1 MNKLLKIAGVVLAVV
16 AVAGVSVYA
25 YAASRGESKMLGVV
39 VAARNAALEVADQPG
54 AGSTLTVD
62 RTLAP
67 GASWVVVHLDMDG
80 KPGKRVGLAHV
91 DAGESRNVRVELDSS
106 VALTDKVLVALH
118 ADRGV
123 AGTFEFDMDKF
134 DASPDKPYFVD
145 GMELATA
152 VRVR

>member
-1 MNKLLKIAGVVLAVV
+1 MNKLLKIAAILLVVLAIGGIG
-16 AVAGVSVYA
+16 AYA
-25 YAASRGESKMLGVV
+25 YASSQGETKMLGVV

-67 GASWVVVHLDMDG
+67 GGSWVVVHLDMDG

-91 DAGESRNVRVELDSS
+91 DAGESRDVTVELDTS
-106 VALTDKVLVALH
+106 VTLTDKVLVALH

-134 DASPDKPYFVD
+134 DTSPDKPYFVD
-145 GMELATA
+145 GMELASA